1 MAIKIFPFEIIKK
14 HFSPSYSYFFTSNQ
28 LILVFLTNLE
38 VFRNRKEIIWLLMAP
53 PIIFRVWQASWIF
66 DFLMIFFFKRFSKS
80 YWSGNPIDPNIGRD
94 SKKLSESIKSDTKA
108 GKFFA
113 HLYPKKAQIEQ
124 KVITVFN
131 ENSKEIGPWFI
142 WIIWWI
148 FLTGHFQE
156 VNWGQVG
163 PKTLKTL
170 GTFKKS
176 L

>member
-1 MAIKIFPFEIIKK
+1 MAADGSTNNFQGLTSILNIR
-14 HFSPSYSYFFTSNQ
+14 FFN
-28 LILVFLTNLE
+28 
-38 VFRNRKEIIWLLMAP
+38 
-53 PIIFRVWQASWIF
+53 
-66 DFLMIFFFKRFSKS
+66 DFFFKRFSKS

-142 WIIWWI
+142 WITW
-148 FLTGHFQE
+148 
-156 VNWGQVG
+156 
-163 PKTLKTL
+163 
-170 GTFKKS
+170 
-176 L
+176 